1 MKKLLL
7 LIVVQILCMHTFVV
21 NAQRIFSTS
30 YTMDDG
36 LAANRVYSILQ
47 DSCGFMWF
55 GTDDGLSRF
64 DGIKFKNYYL
74 SEYINATTS
83 NSVKRIFIDRR
94 GKMWIGLDSGI
105 VIYDSQTD
113 TFRPFNAKTETGET
127 IQTYVVDM
135 IEDNDGEVWIAT
147 NGKGLYRFSPNDDIR
162 LRVYRNIPGET
173 NCISQDILMTLQQ
186 DSKQNIW
193 IGTYS
198 EGLCCFDK
206 HKNTFVTYKRSNL
219 PDSLSDNSIQKI
231 FEDSHGNLWIG
242 TFQNGLD
249 LFNPATRTFTNYQ
262 DKSPNNLL
270 YHIHDIKEYRP
281 GELFISSDN
290 GIGIFKADKGEIIQS
305 DNPSLKIRTGANK
318 FIYSIYI
325 DKEESLWLGSY
336 FDGIKFYSAFQNNFK
351 YYSCSLSATAQAG
364 KVVNVIKEGK
374 DDQYW
379 IGTDD
384 NGIFRF
390 NAKTQEITP
399 FRDAASIGTTY
410 YCIHDLLV
418 DGDKLYAATYGRGM
432 EVFDLKTGK
441 VESYLYNPEDSTSIS
456 SSRVFI
462 LYKASNGCIYVGTS
476 NGICCYNPQQKK
488 FTRMGSFAGRI
499 SAIIE
504 DYHGKIWIGTSISGL
519 YSYNIKTGKTTA
531 YQRSDNPN
539 SITKNVITTLA
550 IDNRKRLW
558 VGTYGQGLCRYNEDS
573 DNFTRYDH
581 LELPNKII
589 TSIIPKGDLLWI
601 STNKGLAVYNPDTE
615 YLKTYSKSN
624 GLYNEQFTPRSGV
637 ESSDGK
643 LFLGS
648 TGGFCYFFPQDLREN
663 TYNPPVVLTNMTIFG
678 KEVQANIP
686 DSPIQRSIGYTDE
699 IILEYNQ
706 SMIGF
711 DFAALSYIAPKE
723 NNYQYMLEG
732 LDSGWQFTKG
742 NNNHLSYANLPAGEY
757 VLRIKGTNSDKIW
770 SSNEIQLKIKVL
782 PPFLQSQLAYIIY
795 AIMLLIILLL
805 TVWYYI
811 KRTEKRQK
819 ARMKRLND
827 EKEKELY
834 NAKIDF
840 FTNIA
845 HEIRTPLSLIIG
857 PLEYLMKTTSINNVY
872 GEYLSIIEQNYKR
885 LYALVTQLLDFRKV
899 DSGAYKLSYDSYRVK
914 DTIAKVTCIFELST
928 RQKKISIDTSS
939 ISEKMTMVTDE
950 EAFTKI
956 ISNLLSNALKYAK
969 SRISVT
975 AVENDSEIII
985 TVTDDGI
992 GITDQ
997 EKTKI
1002 FDAFYQVKNN
1012 SELNKLGIGI
1022 GLHMTRSLIQL
1033 MNGKIEAKD
1042 REDGKSGVAI
1052 SVHFPKQAAISAAPP
1067 MKRVEDTIIAEI
1079 STEEGEPES
1088 ILPDEPIKKQYAVM
1102 VVDDNPE
1109 ILDFLSKILS
1119 EEYFVISA
1127 SSGEEALLILEKNNI
1142 DLIISDVMM
1151 EEMDGFELCGKIK
1164 TDINISHVPV
1174 ILLTAKTDT
1183 ESKIK
1188 GLESGADAYIEKP
1201 FSPFHLKAQLRNLL
1215 KKREKQQKTYA
1226 STPLS
1231 DLHSAVHN
1239 KLDEEFMKKCTDIIL
1254 NNIEDSEFSVSTLAQ
1269 ELGMSRTSVFTKIKG
1284 IIGMTPNDFIKITR
1298 LKKACRMMIE
1308 GEYRVTEIGFLVG
1321 FSSSSYFAKC
1331 FQKQFGMLPTEFL
1344 KKAKENPS
1352 SIME

>member
-83 NSVKRIFIDRR
+83 NSVKKIFIDRR

-147 NGKGLYRFSPNDDIR
+147 NGKGLYRFSPNDEIR
-162 LRVYRNIPGET
+162 LRVYRNIPRES
-173 NCISQDILMTLQQ
+173 NCISQNILMTLQQ

-231 FEDSHGNLWIG
+231 LEDSHGNLWIG

-305 DNPSLKIRTGANK
+305 DNPNLKIRTGANK

-462 LYKASNGCIYVGTS
+462 LYKASNGYIYVGTS

-663 TYNPPVVLTNMTIFG
+663 TYNPPIVLTNMTIFG

-939 ISEKMTMVTDE
+939 ISEKLTMITDE

-975 AVENDSEIII
+975 AMENDSEIII

-1079 STEEGEPES
+1079 NAEEGEPES
-1088 ILPDEPIKKQYAVM
+1088 VLPDEPIKKQYAVM

-1201 FSPFHLKAQLRNLL
+1201 FSPFHLKAQLGNLL

-1308 GEYRVTEIGFLVG
+1308 SEYRVTEIGFLVG